1 MPVREQ
7 RRIGLTPGRYRR
19 RGPVPRIEDPVPTCR
34 PDGPRTLAAVRRL
47 RGQDGKDGRGRGD
60 PAGPRYPR
68 RRDRHGRGIRGSLAP
83 RDVPLSR
90 TRAET
95 FDDLVLDAME
105 DVEDAV
111 ADDAAL
117 VTALAGVELGVEDV
131 PPVDALDRADDGAEL
146 PLARVDRATRGRPA
160 RLILYRR
167 PIELRGTDAIERG
180 DLVHDVVVE
189 QLADLLDVPLDRL
202 DPD

>member
-1 MPVREQ
+1 
-7 RRIGLTPGRYRR
+7 
-19 RGPVPRIEDPVPTCR
+19 
-34 PDGPRTLAAVRRL
+34 VRRL

-60 PAGPRYPR
+60 AGGPRHPR

-90 TRAET
+90 SRAET

-117 VTALAGVELGVEDV
+117 VTALAAVELGVEDV
-131 PPVDALDRADDGAEL
+131 PPADALESAAAGAEL
-146 PLARVDRATRGRPA
+146 PLARVDRAARGGSA
-160 RLILYRR
+160 RLVLYRR
-167 PIELRGTDAIERG
+167 PIELRGSDVAERG

-189 QLADLLDVPLDRL
+189 QLADLLDVPADRL
-202 DPD
+202 DPG